1 MSTNTANIGARV
13 AELRERLNMSRL
25 DLQDVS
31 GIPAYSLGLIETGER
46 SASTLELSLI
56 AGALGVSVSCLR
68 RSDTAT
74 VSPLADYPS
83 YALALE
89 EFLDQLAV
97 PSPGDQ
103 ERAAPAHMRG

>member
-68 RSDTAT
+68 HSDTAT
-74 VSPLADYPS
+74 VSPLADYLS